1 MYCSHCGKKVGEDM
15 LFCPFCG
22 KPIVIPEQDDAPET
36 PTVADVPA
44 VPVEE
49 EPVNA
54 ESTAEPETIGVEEA
68 DASNEPTSVLIDD
81 KKPEAATL

>member
-22 KPIVIPEQDDAPET
+22 KPIVIPEQDDVPET

-49 EPVNA
+49 ELVNA
-54 ESTAEPETIGVEEA
+54 EIAAEPEAI
-68 DASNEPTSVLIDD
+68 
-81 KKPEAATL
+81 